1 MSQRTRRSLSVPHWN
16 RICGMKPFHFLRRGL
31 FAVTVSLALAG
42 TVHAQQASPVPS
54 QLPNAGELLQQVP
67 RQPESAPSSDLDLRM
82 LHVQRR
88 PVHDVHAFLVKRIR
102 ITGNTLLPTSPLH
115 ALVSESEG
123 HRLTL
128 GDLQSLAD
136 RISEAYHA
144 AGYPLAR
151 AYVPAQT
158 LRDGVVKIDVVEA
171 RYGKI
176 VLQNHSSVSD
186 KTLRKVLAPL
196 QPGQP
201 VANRPLERSLLLLS
215 DVPGATASSVV
226 RPGDQPGTSDL
237 VVDVSAAP
245 RYAGTIG
252 VDDFGNRYTGRAR
265 VNGGFDI
272 NGLLHRGDLLQLGA
286 ASSGGGMSYFQGGY
300 RMLLGGQGTT
310 LRAGVSTLHYHLRHG
325 LEALDAHGSALVGS
339 LALAH
344 PFIRSTAGNL
354 YGQIEFDRK
363 LLKDDIEAA
372 LLHNDRHL
380 DVGSAML
387 AGDQRDAHGVTNFR
401 FGVSHGKVDFT
412 DSLAEVIDQ
421 LTART
426 AGGYSRY
433 VVSVSR
439 LQQLDPANAIY
450 VGYNRQWAS
459 KNLDTSAQF
468 FLGGPGTVR
477 GYDTGALS
485 GSQGDLLTAEFRHDF
500 HLPSMPG
507 RWQATLFAD
516 TGRVEVYKDAFVGGV
531 NSGRASSA
539 GVGLHWATPGEW
551 FVDFSASRPIGA
563 TPALLDTADAG
574 TRLWVQVRKGFY

>member
-1 MSQRTRRSLSVPHWN
+1 MKSTQPLRRSL
-16 RICGMKPFHFLRRGL
+16 
-31 FAVTVSLALAG
+31 FAAAASLALAG
-42 TVHAQQASPVPS
+42 TVHAQQAPSVPS
-54 QLPNAGELLQQVP
+54 QLPNAGQLLQQMP
-67 RQPESAPSSDLDLRM
+67 RQPGTAPRSDLDLRM
-82 LHVQRR
+82 LRTPH
-88 PVHDVHAFLVKRIR
+88 PSVHDVHAFLVKRIR
-102 ITGNTLLPTSPLH
+102 ITGNTLLSTAALH
-115 ALVSESEG
+115 ALVADSEG

-128 GDLQSLAD
+128 GDLQNLAG
-136 RISEAYHA
+136 RISDAYHA
-144 AGYPLAR
+144 AGYPLVR

-158 LRDGVVKIDVVEA
+158 LHDGVVRIDVVEA

-176 VLQNHSSVSD
+176 VLQNHSAVSD
-186 KTLRKVLAPL
+186 PTLRNILAPL

-226 RPGDQPGTSDL
+226 RPGDEPGTSDL
-237 VVDVSAAP
+237 VVDVTAAP
-245 RYAGTIG
+245 QYTGTIG
-252 VDDFGNRYTGRAR
+252 VDDFGNHYTGRAR
-265 VNGGFDI
+265 VSGSFDI
-272 NGLLHRGDLLQLGA
+272 NGPLHRGDLLQLGA

-300 RMLLGGQGTT
+300 RMLLNGQGTT
-310 LRAGVSTLHYHLRHG
+310 LRAGVSTLHYHLRNG

-339 LALAH
+339 LTLAH
-344 PFIRSTAGNL
+344 PFIRSTVGNL
-354 YGQIEFDRK
+354 YGQVEFDRK

-380 DVGSAML
+380 DVWSATM

-401 FGVSHGKVDFT
+401 LGVSHGKVDFT
-412 DSLAEVIDQ
+412 DRLAEVIDQ

-426 AGGYSRY
+426 AGPYSRY

-450 VGYNRQWAS
+450 VGYSRQWAS

-468 FLGGPGTVR
+468 FLGGPDTVR
-477 GYDTGALS
+477 GYDAGALS

-500 HLPSMPG
+500 HLPRTPG

-516 TGRVEVYKDAFVGGV
+516 TGRVEVYRDAFVGGV

-539 GVGLHWATPGEW
+539 GVGLHWAAPGEW
-551 FVDFSASRPIGA
+551 FVDATASRPIGA
-563 TPALLDTADAG
+563 PPELSNGADDG

>member
-1 MSQRTRRSLSVPHWN
+1 MKSFQPLRRSL
-16 RICGMKPFHFLRRGL
+16 L
-31 FAVTVSLALAG
+31 AATVSLAMAG
-42 TVHAQQASPVPS
+42 TVHAQQVPPVPP
-54 QLPNAGELLQQVP
+54 QLPNAGQLLQQVP
-67 RQPESAPSSDLDLRM
+67 QQPQATPRSDLDLRM
-82 LHVQRR
+82 LRTRQ
-88 PVHDVHAFLVKRIR
+88 PSVHDTRAFLVKRVR
-102 ITGNTLLPTSPLH
+102 ISGNTLLSTGTLH
-115 ALVSESEG
+115 ALVASSEG
-123 HRLTL
+123 RQLTL
-128 GDLQSLAD
+128 GDLQGLAD
-136 RISEAYHA
+136 RISDAYHA

-158 LRDGVVKIDVVEA
+158 LQGGVVTIDVVEA
-171 RYGKI
+171 RYGKV

-196 QPGQP
+196 QPGRP

-215 DVPGATASSVV
+215 DVPGATTSSVV

-237 VVDVSAAP
+237 VVDVVAAP
-245 RYAGTIG
+245 RYTGTIG

-286 ASSGGGMSYFQGGY
+286 ASSGGGMSDFQGGY
-300 RMLLGGQGTT
+300 RMLLDGQGTT
-310 LRAGVSTLHYHLRHG
+310 LGAGVSTLHYHLRNG

-339 LALAH
+339 LTLAH

-354 YGQIEFDRK
+354 YGQIEFDRR

-372 LLHNDRHL
+372 LLHNDRDL
-380 DVGSAML
+380 DVWSATL

-401 FGVSHGKVDFT
+401 LGVSHGKVDFT
-412 DSLAEVIDQ
+412 DTLAEVIDQ

-426 AGGYSRY
+426 VGGYSRY
-433 VVSVSR
+433 LASVSR
-439 LQQLDPANAIY
+439 LQQLDPVNAVYI
-450 VGYNRQWAS
+450 GYSRQWAS

-468 FLGGPGTVR
+468 FLGGPDTVR
-477 GYDTGALS
+477 GYDAGALS

-500 HLPSMPG
+500 HLLRTPG

-516 TGRVEVYKDAFVGGV
+516 TGRNEIYKNPFTDGV
-531 NSGRASSA
+531 NSGRASGA
-539 GVGLHWATPGEW
+539 GVGLHWAAPGEW
-551 FVDFSASRPIGA
+551 FVDAAASRPIGA
-563 TPALLDTADAG
+563 KPDLLNGVDSG

>member
-1 MSQRTRRSLSVPHWN
+1 
-16 RICGMKPFHFLRRGL
+16 MKSFHSLRRGL
-31 FAVTVSLALAG
+31 FAAMVSLALAG
-42 TVHAQQASPVPS
+42 TVCAQQVSPVPS

-115 ALVSESEG
+115 ALVSDSEG

-128 GDLQSLAD
+128 GDLQGLAD

-171 RYGKI
+171 RYGKV

-186 KTLRKVLAPL
+186 ETLRKILAPL
-196 QPGQP
+196 QPEQP

-215 DVPGATASSVV
+215 DVPGATTSSVV
-226 RPGDQPGTSDL
+226 RPGDTPGTSDL
-237 VVDVSAAP
+237 VVDVTAAP
-245 RYAGTIG
+245 RYTGTIG

-265 VNGGFDI
+265 VNGGFDV

-286 ASSGGGMSYFQGGY
+286 ASSGGMSYFQSGY
-300 RMLLGGQGTT
+300 RMLLDGQGTT
-310 LRAGVSTLHYHLRHG
+310 LRAGASTLHYHLRHG

-344 PFIRSTAGNL
+344 PFIRSAAGNL

-380 DVGSAML
+380 DVWSAML
-387 AGDQRDAHGVTNFR
+387 AGDQRDARGVTNFR
-401 FGVSHGKVDFT
+401 IGVSHGKVDFT

-439 LQQLDPANAIY
+439 LQQLHPADAIY

-468 FLGGPGTVR
+468 FLGGPDTVR

-485 GSQGDLLTAEFRHDF
+485 GSQGDLWTAEFRHDF
-500 HLPSMPG
+500 HLPRMPG

-516 TGRVEVYKDAFVGGV
+516 TGRVDVYKDAFAGGA
-531 NSGRASSA
+531 NSGVGYPSGWTDQPSGVARAGA
-539 GVGLHWATPGEW
+539 KV
-551 FVDFSASRPIGA
+551 AS
-563 TPALLDTADAG
+563 
-574 TRLWVQVRKGFY
+574 